1 LQKYTHKYLEE
12 TVVDA
17 ARRRVAFVFD
27 HFETIHVSISGGK
40 DSSVL
45 AHLAILEAQKR
56 GRKVGLFFLDE
67 EAMYQSTIEMV
78 EYWMAFAPESIN
90 RLWMQIPFSLT
101 SATSYQDS
109 QLLCWEPGKRKEW
122 MRQKSEN
129 NIRQKPW
136 AEADEKLTSGY
147 KWLDFYGAI
156 TNYERCYKGAAFLL
170 GERAQESPNRR
181 YSVTKHP
188 VTIGGQKIFWG
199 TPRGDNF
206 TLKPIY
212 DWQFSDVWKYH
223 HDNGIKHSR
232 IYDYQFLKGY
242 NINEVRISSLIH
254 ERSFKSLC
262 DLPEFEP
269 KTFEKLCKRIKG
281 VSFVQETGK
290 AAKLFRASK
299 LPKNFTSWIAYRDFL
314 LETYPLP
321 DRRPIFEKRFSKH
334 LSNEYVARQ
343 QCRQLICNDYENN
356 LPIDNKP
363 DPRQELIRYYEEQL

>member
-1 LQKYTHKYLEE
+1 M
-12 TVVDA
+12 
-17 ARRRVAFVFD
+17 RR
-27 HFETIHVSISGGK
+27 
-40 DSSVL
+40 
-45 AHLAILEAQKR
+45 
-56 GRKVGLFFLDE
+56 
-67 EAMYQSTIEMV
+67 
-78 EYWMAFAPESIN
+78 
-90 RLWMQIPFSLT
+90 
-101 SATSYQDS
+101 
-109 QLLCWEPGKRKEW
+109 
-122 MRQKSEN
+122 SED

-156 TNYERCYKGAAFLL
+156 TQLRAMLQSAAAFLL

-212 DWQFSDVWKYH
+212 DWQFSDVWKSH
-223 HDNGIKHSR
+223 RDNGIKHSR
-232 IYDYQFLKGY
+232 IYDYQFLEGY

-281 VSFVQETGK
+281 VSFVQGDRHGGE
-290 AAKLFRASK
+290 AFRASK

-321 DRRPIFEKRFSKH
+321 ERRPIFEKRFSKH

-363 DPRQELIRYYEEQL
+363 DPRRRADPLLRGATMITFPCLQTKLVPREMVVANSYNPNHVPKDKMELLTVHSR

>member
-1 LQKYTHKYLEE
+1 MNKYTHKYLEE

-27 HFETIHVSISGGK
+27 HFDTINVSISGGK
-40 DSSVL
+40 DSSVI
-45 AHLAILEAQKR
+45 AHLAVLEAQKR
-56 GRKVGLFFLDE
+56 NRKVGLFFLDE

-78 EYWMAFAPESIN
+78 EYWMAYAPESIN
-90 RLWMQIPFSLT
+90 RLWLQIPFSLT

-122 MRQKSEN
+122 MRQKSERN
-129 NIRQKPW
+129 MRQKPW
-136 AEADEKLTSGY
+136 AEADEKLTPGY

-156 TNYERCYKGAAFLL
+156 TNFERCYKNAVFLL

-188 VTIGGQKIFWG
+188 VEIGGQKIFWA
-199 TPRGDNF
+199 TKRGDNY
-206 TLKPIY
+206 TMKPIY

-223 HDNGIKHSR
+223 NDHDIKHSR

-269 KTFEKLCKRIKG
+269 KTFEKLCRRIKG
-281 VSFVQETGK
+281 VPFVQETGK
-290 AAKLFRASK
+290 AAKLFKASK
-299 LPKNFTSWIAYRDFL
+299 LPKNFATWSAYRDFL
-314 LETYPLP
+314 IETYPVP

-334 LSNEYVARQ
+334 LQNEYVARQ

-363 DPRQELIRYYEEQL
+363 DPRQELIQYYEENL

>member
-1 LQKYTHKYLEE
+1 MAKYTHKYLEE

-67 EAMYQSTIEMV
+67 EAMYESTIKMI

-90 RLWMQIPFSLT
+90 RLWLQVPFNLT

-136 AEADEKLTSGY
+136 AEADEKLTPGY
-147 KWLDFYGAI
+147 KWLDFYGVIA
-156 TNYERCYKGAAFLL
+156 NFERCYKGAAFLV

-188 VTIGGQKIFWG
+188 VTIAGQKVFWA
-199 TPRGDNF
+199 TPRGENVI
-206 TLKPIY
+206 LKPIY

-223 HDNGIKHSR
+223 SDNGLKHSR

-269 KTFEKLCKRIKG
+269 RTFEKLCRRIKG
-281 VSFVQETGK
+281 VPFVQETGK
-290 AAKLFRASK
+290 AAKLFKASK

-314 LETYPLP
+314 LQTYPVP
-321 DRRPIFEKRFSKH
+321 ERRPIFEKRFSKH
-334 LSNEYVARQ
+334 LNNQYVARQ

-356 LPIDNKP
+356 LPVDNKP
-363 DPRQELIRYYEEQL
+363 DPREELIRYYEEVL

>member
-1 LQKYTHKYLEE
+1 MAKYTHKYLEE

-17 ARRRVAFVFD
+17 ACRRVAFVFD
-27 HFETIHVSISGGK
+27 HFETVHVSISGGK

-78 EYWMAFAPESIN
+78 EYWMSFAPESIN
-90 RLWMQIPFSLT
+90 RLWLQVPFNLT

-136 AEADEKLTSGY
+136 AEAEEKLTPGY
-147 KWLDFYGAI
+147 KWLDFYGVI
-156 TNYERCYKGAAFLL
+156 SNFEQCYKDAAFLV

-188 VTIGGQKIFWG
+188 VTIAGRKIFWA
-199 TPRGDNF
+199 TPRGENIMF
-206 TLKPIY
+206 KPIY

-223 HDNGIKHSR
+223 SDNGIKHSR

-242 NINEVRISSLIH
+242 SINDVRISSLIH

-269 KTFEKLCKRIKG
+269 KTFEKLCRRIKG
-281 VSFVQETGK
+281 VPFVQETGK
-290 AAKLFRASK
+290 AAKLFKASK
-299 LPKNFTSWIAYRDFL
+299 LPKNFTNWITYRDFL
-314 LETYPLP
+314 LQTYPVP
-321 DRRPIFEKRFSKH
+321 ERRQIFEKRFLKH
-334 LSNEYVARQ
+334 LNNQYVARQ

-356 LPIDNKP
+356 LPVDNKP
-363 DPRQELIRYYEEQL
+363 DPREELIRYYEEVL